1 MHKTFINFNG
11 TSHLMTLISFLI
23 FIFFLSHIFFGERS
37 VWKIFELKS
46 QISKSQEKYELKK
59 KKKKK
64 ILLQINLLRDNN
76 LDSDL
81 VFEIFHRKIAK
92 FGLKNRREIE
102 KTNTSIH
109 FSFSQKR

>member
-1 MHKTFINFNG
+1 MYKTLTNYKGNF
-11 TSHLMTLISFLI
+11 HLMTLISFLI

-46 QISKSQEKYELKK
+46 QISKSQEEYELIVA
-59 KKKKK
+59 KKKK

-81 VFEIFHRKIAK
+81 VSEIAHRNL
-92 FGLKNRREIE
+92 GLIE
-102 KTNTSIH
+102 SDQIVLDL
-109 FSFSQKR
+109 QD

>member
-1 MHKTFINFNG
+1 MYKTFTNYKGNF
-11 TSHLMTLISFLI
+11 HLMTLISFLI

-46 QISKSQEKYELKK
+46 QISKSQEEYELLVA
-59 KKKKK
+59 KKKK

-81 VFEIFHRKIAK
+81 VSEIAHRNL
-92 FGLKNRREIE
+92 GLIE
-102 KTNTSIH
+102 SDQIVLDL
-109 FSFSQKR
+109 QD

>member
-1 MHKTFINFNG
+1 MYKTLTNYKGNF
-11 TSHLMTLISFLI
+11 HLMTLISFLI

-46 QISKSQEKYELKK
+46 QISKSQEEYELLVAKK
-59 KKKKK
+59 NK

-81 VFEIFHRKIAK
+81 VSEIAHRNL
-92 FGLKNRREIE
+92 GLIE
-102 KTNTSIH
+102 SDQIVLDL
-109 FSFSQKR
+109 QD

>member
-1 MHKTFINFNG
+1 MYKTLTNYKGNF
-11 TSHLMTLISFLI
+11 HLMTLISFLI

-46 QISKSQEKYELKK
+46 QISKSQEEYELLVA
-59 KKKKK
+59 KKKK

-81 VFEIFHRKIAK
+81 VSEIAHRNL
-92 FGLKNRREIE
+92 GLIE
-102 KTNTSIH
+102 SDQIVLDL
-109 FSFSQKR
+109 QD

>member
-1 MHKTFINFNG
+1 MLNILVRVFLMYKTLTNYNGNF
-11 TSHLMTLISFLI
+11 HLMTLISFLI

-46 QISKSQEKYELKK
+46 QISKSQEEYELLVA
-59 KKKKK
+59 KKKK

-81 VFEIFHRKIAK
+81 VSEIAHRNL
-92 FGLKNRREIE
+92 GLIE
-102 KTNTSIH
+102 SDQIVLDL
-109 FSFSQKR
+109 QD

>member
-1 MHKTFINFNG
+1 MLNILVRVFLMYKTLTNYKGNF
-11 TSHLMTLISFLI
+11 HLMTLISFLI

-46 QISKSQEKYELKK
+46 QILNSQEEYALLVA
-59 KKKKK
+59 KKKK

-81 VFEIFHRKIAK
+81 VSEIAHRNL
-92 FGLKNRREIE
+92 GLIE
-102 KTNTSIH
+102 SDQIVLDL
-109 FSFSQKR
+109 QD

>member
-1 MHKTFINFNG
+1 MLNILVRVFLMYKTLTNYKGNF
-11 TSHLMTLISFLI
+11 HLMTLISFLI

-46 QISKSQEKYELKK
+46 QISKSQVEYELLVA
-59 KKKKK
+59 KKKK

-81 VFEIFHRKIAK
+81 VSEIAHRNL
-92 FGLKNRREIE
+92 GLIE
-102 KTNTSIH
+102 SDQIVLDL
-109 FSFSQKR
+109 QD

>member
-1 MHKTFINFNG
+1 MLNILVRVFLMYKTLTNYKGNF
-11 TSHLMTLISFLI
+11 HLMTLISFLI

-46 QISKSQEKYELKK
+46 QILKSQEEYELLVAKK
-59 KKKKK
+59 KI

-81 VFEIFHRKIAK
+81 VSEIAHRNL
-92 FGLKNRREIE
+92 GLIE
-102 KTNTSIH
+102 SDQIVLDL
-109 FSFSQKR
+109 QD

>member
-1 MHKTFINFNG
+1 MLNILVRVFLMYKTFTNYKGNF
-11 TSHLMTLISFLI
+11 HLMTLISFLI

-46 QISKSQEKYELKK
+46 QISKSQEEYELIVA
-59 KKKKK
+59 KKKK

-81 VFEIFHRKIAK
+81 VSEIAQRNL
-92 FGLKNRREIE
+92 GLIE
-102 KTNTSIH
+102 SDQIVLDL
-109 FSFSQKR
+109 QD